1 MSFLRIL
8 KNSLIIY
15 LYMSVLS
22 FILCSCSKQAPLH
35 NAYNSYQK
43 KFIFP
48 ELKIVNLSCLL
59 TMYII
64 DNLSGI
70 VKLEVFMPFL
80 MPDVRFTM
88 IIAIN

>member
-22 FILCSCSKQAPLH
+22 FILCSYSKQVPLH
-35 NAYNSYQK
+35 NAYNSY
-43 KFIFP
+43 FVFP

-80 MPDVRFTM
+80 MPDVRSTM
-88 IIAIN
+88 IIVIN